1 MTSFAEIFIRSM
13 PPKRKWFT
21 LTVRPETLR
30 GMNRAQYKEVSRW
43 LRTTERILAEKIRR
57 IYG

>member
-1 MTSFAEIFIRSM
+1 M